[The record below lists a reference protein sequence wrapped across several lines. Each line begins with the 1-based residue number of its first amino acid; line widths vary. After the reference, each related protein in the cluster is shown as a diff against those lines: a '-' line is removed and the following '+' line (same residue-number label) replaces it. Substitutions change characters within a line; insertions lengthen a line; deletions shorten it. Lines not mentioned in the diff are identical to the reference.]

1 MDRILLEGLA
11 FFGRHG
17 VFPAEREL
25 GARFVV
31 DVELEAD
38 LAPAGRSDHLED
50 TVDYSHAYEVVRQVV
65 EGESCHLIEAVAER
79 IAGRLLALER
89 VERVTVRVRKRPP
102 LPGEFAAFGV
112 EVTRPR

>member
-1 MDRILLEGLA
+1 MEGMA
-11 FFGRHG
+11 FIGRHG

-31 DVELEAD
+31 DVTMEAD
-38 LAPAGRSDHLED
+38 LREAGRSDRLED
-50 TVDYSHAYEVVRQVV
+50 TVNYAHAYRVVREVVQ
-65 EGESCHLIEAVAER
+65 GEPCHLIEAVAER
-79 IAGRLLALER
+79 IANRLLCLDR

-102 LPGEFAAFGV
+102 LEGEFTAFSV